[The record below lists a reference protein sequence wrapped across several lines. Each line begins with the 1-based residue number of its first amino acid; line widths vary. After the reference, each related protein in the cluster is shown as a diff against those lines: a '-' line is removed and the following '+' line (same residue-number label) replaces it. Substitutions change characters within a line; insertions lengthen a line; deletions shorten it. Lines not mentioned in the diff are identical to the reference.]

1 MQKLDNLTTHFQR
14 ITAMLTLLYTLK
26 EQKIISEINYQ
37 FGKLIDRKQ
46 QGYNYSSLQ
55 QNLAVFLAA
64 LVSFNVMQGHSA
76 VRLSSNAVKNPF
88 GLREYNP
95 EQAIWLAAISQKI
108 EQSLPLEWQEILADH
123 IAFSRDVTQIAP
135 MLFQGELIYFYR
147 YWQAEHQIARYLQ
160 QAVETETENAN
171 VEEDREILERLFG
184 ATQTDEIDWQKVA
197 VATALC
203 KRFCVISGGPG
214 TGKTRTVARLLAA
227 LQLKQEVENK
237 GLLNVALV
245 APTGKAAA
253 RLKESIIANLDELD
267 LPLAMKEKMEINA
280 STIHRLLG
288 MRPQSD
294 QPIYHQK
301 NPLHLDLLVVDEAS
315 MIDLF
320 LMEKL
325 TSALKP
331 STRLIMLGDKD
342 QLASVEAGAIMAQLG
357 YFITQGY
364 SQAHTDY
371 VASVTG
377 YQLTAQSDG
386 LAIRDSLCHL
396 RKSFRFDENS
406 GIGLLAKEVNAQQ
419 AVKSWQTIANSQ
431 REELEYVAYPA
442 VTEFAEKSQW
452 VQHCA
457 DLVVQKAVEL
467 YRDYLQ
473 KAKARERQPES
484 VSIEEIFKAFQKVRF
499 LAALRVSELGVN
511 RLNQLVAEAL
521 QKAKLVKF
529 GHSRDSY
536 VGKPILITE
545 NAPQHH
551 IYSGDIGI
559 ILPDETRALRVY
571 FDTKV
576 NGDYLSLSISRVPA
590 HEPAYVMT
598 VHKSQGSEFEHS
610 LFVMPL
616 ANSLVLTKELVYTAI
631 TRAKEKFTLFG
642 EEKTWMTSIKAKV
655 QRQSGLQEQLIDIFS

>member
-1 MQKLDNLTTHFQR
+1 
-14 ITAMLTLLYTLK
+14 MLTLLHTLK
-26 EQKIISEINYQ
+26 EKKIISEINYQ
-37 FGKLIDRKQ
+37 FAKLIDRKQ

-55 QNLAVFLAA
+55 QNLSLFLAA

-76 VRLSSNAVKNPF
+76 VQLSSNAVKNPF
-88 GLREYNP
+88 GLREYHP
-95 EQAIWLAAISQKI
+95 EQAVWLSEILQKI
-108 EQSLPLEWQEILADH
+108 EQSSPLEWQEILADH
-123 IAFSRDVTQIAP
+123 IAFSRDATQVAP

-147 YWQAEHQIARYLQ
+147 YWQAEQQIARYLQ

-171 VEEDREILERLFG
+171 VEENRAILARLFG
-184 ATQTDEIDWQKVA
+184 SAQVNETDWQKVA
-197 VATALC
+197 VATALR

-227 LQLKQEVENK
+227 LQLKQEAENK
-237 GLLNVALV
+237 GLLNIALV

-267 LPLAMKEKMEINA
+267 LPLAMKEKLEINA
-280 STIHRLLG
+280 LTIHRLLG
-288 MRPQSD
+288 MRPQCD

-325 TSALKP
+325 MSALKP

-364 SQAHTDY
+364 SQVHTDY

-419 AVKSWQTIANSQ
+419 AVKSWQTIANGR

-452 VQHCA
+452 IQHCA
-457 DLVVQKAVEL
+457 DLVVQKAVTL

-473 KAKARERQPES
+473 KARARECKPEVVS
-484 VSIEEIFKAFQKVRF
+484 VEEIFNAFQKVRF

-511 RLNQLVAEAL
+511 RLNQRVAEAL
-521 QKAKLVKF
+521 QNAKLVKF
-529 GHSRDSY
+529 GHSRESY

-559 ILPDETRALRVY
+559 ILPDGTGALRVY

-590 HEPAYVMT
+590 YEPAYVMT
-598 VHKSQGSEFEHS
+598 VHKSQGSEFEHT

-616 ANSLVLTKELVYTAI
+616 ASSPVLTKELVYTAI

-642 EEKTWMTSIKAKV
+642 DEKTWMSSIKVKV

>member
-1 MQKLDNLTTHFQR
+1 M
-14 ITAMLTLLYTLK
+14 
-26 EQKIISEINYQ
+26 
-37 FGKLIDRKQ
+37 
-46 QGYNYSSLQ
+46 
-55 QNLAVFLAA
+55 
-64 LVSFNVMQGHSA
+64 
-76 VRLSSNAVKNPF
+76 
-88 GLREYNP
+88 
-95 EQAIWLAAISQKI
+95 
-108 EQSLPLEWQEILADH
+108 
-123 IAFSRDVTQIAP
+123 
-135 MLFQGELIYFYR
+135 
-147 YWQAEHQIARYLQ
+147 
-160 QAVETETENAN
+160 
-171 VEEDREILERLFG
+171 
-184 ATQTDEIDWQKVA
+184 
-197 VATALC
+197 
-203 KRFCVISGGPG
+203 
-214 TGKTRTVARLLAA
+214 AA
-227 LQLKQEVENK
+227 LQLKQEAENK
-237 GLLNVALV
+237 GLLNIALV

-267 LPLAMKEKMEINA
+267 LPLAMKEKIEINA

-288 MRPQSD
+288 MRSQSD

-325 TSALKP
+325 MSALKP

-371 VASVTG
+371 VAAVTG
-377 YQLTAQSDG
+377 YRLTAQSEG

-431 REELEYVAYPA
+431 CEDLEYVAYPV
-442 VTEFAEKSQW
+442 VTEFTEKSQW
-452 VQHCA
+452 IQYCA

-521 QKAKLVKF
+521 QKARLVKF

-559 ILPDETRALRVY
+559 ILPDETGALRVY

-576 NGDYLSLSISRVPA
+576 NSDYLSLSISRVPA
-590 HEPAYVMT
+590 YEPAYVMT

>member
-37 FGKLIDRKQ
+37 FAKLIDRKQ

-135 MLFQGELIYFYR
+135 VLFQGELIYFYR

-184 ATQTDEIDWQKVA
+184 ATQTDEIDWKKVA

-364 SQAHTDY
+364 SQVHTDY

-377 YQLTAQSDG
+377 YQLTAQSGG

-452 VQHCA
+452 VQHCT

-551 IYSGDIGI
+551 IYSGDIGL
-559 ILPDETRALRVY
+559 ILPDETGALRVY
-571 FDTKV
+571 FDTKA

-590 HEPAYVMT
+590 YEPAYVMT

-616 ANSLVLTKELVYTAI
+616 ASSLVLTKELVYTAI

>member
-1 MQKLDNLTTHFQR
+1 
-14 ITAMLTLLYTLK
+14 MLALLHTLK

-37 FGKLIDRKQ
+37 FAKLIDRKQ

-88 GLREYNP
+88 GLREYHP
-95 EQAIWLAAISQKI
+95 EQAIWLAEILQKI
-108 EQSLPLEWQEILADH
+108 EQSSPLEWQEILADH
-123 IAFSRDVTQIAP
+123 IAFSHDATQVAP

-147 YWQAEHQIARYLQ
+147 YWQAEQQIACYLQ

-171 VEEDREILERLFG
+171 VEEDRAILARLFG
-184 ATQTDEIDWQKVA
+184 SAQADETDWQKVA
-197 VATALC
+197 VATALR

-227 LQLKQEVENK
+227 LQLKQQAENK
-237 GLLNVALV
+237 GLLNIALV

-253 RLKESIIANLDELD
+253 RLKESIIANWDELD
-267 LPLAMKEKMEINA
+267 LPWVMKEKLEINA
-280 STIHRLLG
+280 LTIHRLLG
-288 MRPQSD
+288 IRPQCD

-325 TSALKP
+325 MSALKP

-364 SQAHTDY
+364 SQVHTDY

-419 AVKSWQTIANSQ
+419 AVKSWQTIANG
-431 REELEYVAYPA
+431 RHEELEYVAYPA

-457 DLVVQKAVEL
+457 DLVVQKAVTL

-473 KAKARERQPES
+473 KARARECKPEVVS
-484 VSIEEIFKAFQKVRF
+484 VEEIFNAFQKVRF

-511 RLNQLVAEAL
+511 RLNQRVAEAL
-521 QKAKLVKF
+521 QNAKLVKF
-529 GHSRDSY
+529 GHSRESY

-559 ILPDETRALRVY
+559 ILPDESGALRVY

-590 HEPAYVMT
+590 YEPAYVMT
-598 VHKSQGSEFEHS
+598 VHKSQGSEFEHT

-616 ANSLVLTKELVYTAI
+616 ASSPVLTKELVYTAI

-642 EEKTWMTSIKAKV
+642 DEKTWMPSIKAKV

>member
-1 MQKLDNLTTHFQR
+1 
-14 ITAMLTLLYTLK
+14 MLALLHTLK
-26 EQKIISEINYQ
+26 EQKIISEVNYQ
-37 FGKLIDRKQ
+37 FAKLIDRKQ

-76 VRLSSNAVKNPF
+76 VRLSSNAVKNLF
-88 GLREYNP
+88 GLREYRP
-95 EQAIWLAAISQKI
+95 EQEVWLAEILQKI
-108 EQSLPLEWQEILADH
+108 EQSSPLEWQEILADH
-123 IAFSRDVTQIAP
+123 IAFSRDATQVAP

-147 YWQAEHQIARYLQ
+147 YWQAEHQIACYLQ

-171 VEEDREILERLFG
+171 VEEDREILARLFG
-184 ATQTDEIDWQKVA
+184 SAQTDEIDWQKVA

-203 KRFCVISGGPG
+203 NRFCVISGGPG

-227 LQLKQEVENK
+227 LQLKQEAENK
-237 GLLNVALV
+237 GLLNIALV

-267 LPLAMKEKMEINA
+267 LPLAMKEKLEINA
-280 STIHRLLG
+280 LTIHRLLG
-288 MRPQSD
+288 MRPQCD

-325 TSALKP
+325 MSALKP

-364 SQAHTDY
+364 SQVHTDY

-419 AVKSWQTIANSQ
+419 AVKSWQTIANDR

-457 DLVVQKAVEL
+457 DLVVQKAVTL
-467 YRDYLQ
+467 YRAYLE
-473 KAKARERQPES
+473 KARARECKPEVVS
-484 VSIEEIFKAFQKVRF
+484 VEEIFNAFQKVRF

-511 RLNQLVAEAL
+511 RLNQRVAEAL
-521 QKAKLVKF
+521 QNAKLVKF
-529 GHSRDSY
+529 GHSRESY

-545 NAPQHH
+545 NAPQYH

-559 ILPDETRALRVY
+559 ILPDETGALRVY

-590 HEPAYVMT
+590 YEPAYVMT
-598 VHKSQGSEFEHS
+598 VHKSQGSEFEHT

-616 ANSLVLTKELVYTAI
+616 ASSPVLTKELVYTAI

-642 EEKTWMTSIKAKV
+642 DEKTWMPSIKAKV

>member
-1 MQKLDNLTTHFQR
+1 
-14 ITAMLTLLYTLK
+14 MLTLLHTLK

-37 FGKLIDRKQ
+37 FAKLIDRKQ

-55 QNLAVFLAA
+55 RNLAVFLAA
-64 LVSFNVMQGHSA
+64 LVSFNVMQGNSA
-76 VRLSSNAVKNPF
+76 VRLSSNSVKNPF
-88 GLREYNP
+88 GLREYHL
-95 EQAIWLAAISQKI
+95 EQAVWLAEILQKI
-108 EQSLPLEWQEILADH
+108 EQSSPLEWQEILADH
-123 IAFSRDVTQIAP
+123 IAFSRDATQVAP

-147 YWQAEHQIARYLQ
+147 YWQAEQQIARYLQ

-171 VEEDREILERLFG
+171 VEEDRAILARLFG
-184 ATQTDEIDWQKVA
+184 SAKADETDWQKVA
-197 VATALC
+197 VATALR

-214 TGKTRTVARLLAA
+214 TGKTRTVARLLVA
-227 LQLKQEVENK
+227 LQLKQQAANK
-237 GLLNVALV
+237 GLLNIALV

-267 LPLAMKEKMEINA
+267 LPLAMKEKLEINA
-280 STIHRLLG
+280 LTIHRLLG

-301 NPLHLDLLVVDEAS
+301 NPLLLDLLVVDEAS

-325 TSALKP
+325 MSALKP

-364 SQAHTDY
+364 SQVHTDY

-419 AVKSWQTIANSQ
+419 AVKSWQTIANG
-431 REELEYVAYPA
+431 RHEELEYVAYPA

-457 DLVVQKAVEL
+457 DLVVQKAVTL

-473 KAKARERQPES
+473 KARARECKPEVVS
-484 VSIEEIFKAFQKVRF
+484 VEEIFNAFQKVRF

-511 RLNQLVAEAL
+511 RLNQRVAEAL
-521 QKAKLVKF
+521 QNAKLVKF
-529 GHSRDSY
+529 GHSRESY

-559 ILPDETRALRVY
+559 ILPDGTGALRVY

-590 HEPAYVMT
+590 YEPAYVMT
-598 VHKSQGSEFEHS
+598 VHKSQGSEFEHT

-616 ANSLVLTKELVYTAI
+616 ASSPVLTKELVYTAI

-642 EEKTWMTSIKAKV
+642 DEKTWMSSIKVKV

>member
-1 MQKLDNLTTHFQR
+1 
-14 ITAMLTLLYTLK
+14 MLTLLHTLK

-37 FGKLIDRKQ
+37 FAKLIDRKQ
-46 QGYNYSSLQ
+46 KGYNYSSLQ

-88 GLREYNP
+88 GLREYHP
-95 EQAIWLAAISQKI
+95 EQAVWLSEILQKI
-108 EQSLPLEWQEILADH
+108 EQSSPLEWQEILADH
-123 IAFSRDVTQIAP
+123 IAFSRNATQVAP

-147 YWQAEHQIARYLQ
+147 YWQAEQQIARYLQ
-160 QAVETETENAN
+160 QAVETETGNAN
-171 VEEDREILERLFG
+171 VEEDRAILARLFG
-184 ATQTDEIDWQKVA
+184 SAKADETDWQKVA
-197 VATALC
+197 VATALR

-214 TGKTRTVARLLAA
+214 TGKTRTVARLLVA
-227 LQLKQEVENK
+227 LQLKQQAANK
-237 GLLNVALV
+237 GLLNIALV

-267 LPLAMKEKMEINA
+267 LPLAMKEKLEINA
-280 STIHRLLG
+280 LTIHRLLG

-301 NPLHLDLLVVDEAS
+301 NPLLLDLLVVDEAS

-325 TSALKP
+325 MSALKP

-364 SQAHTDY
+364 SQVHTDY

-419 AVKSWQTIANSQ
+419 AVKSWQTIANG
-431 REELEYVAYPA
+431 RHEELEYVAYPA

-457 DLVVQKAVEL
+457 DLVVQKAVTL

-473 KAKARERQPES
+473 KARARECKPEVVS
-484 VSIEEIFKAFQKVRF
+484 VEEIFNAFQKVRF

-511 RLNQLVAEAL
+511 RLNQRVAEAL
-521 QKAKLVKF
+521 QNAKLVKF
-529 GHSRDSY
+529 GHSRESY

-559 ILPDETRALRVY
+559 ILPDGTGALRVY

-590 HEPAYVMT
+590 YEPAYVMT
-598 VHKSQGSEFEHS
+598 VHKSQGSEFEHT

-616 ANSLVLTKELVYTAI
+616 ASSPVLTKELVYTAI

-642 EEKTWMTSIKAKV
+642 DEKTWMSSIKVKV

>member
-1 MQKLDNLTTHFQR
+1 
-14 ITAMLTLLYTLK
+14 
-26 EQKIISEINYQ
+26 
-37 FGKLIDRKQ
+37 
-46 QGYNYSSLQ
+46 
-55 QNLAVFLAA
+55 
-64 LVSFNVMQGHSA
+64 MQGHSA

-88 GLREYNP
+88 GLQEYHP
-95 EQAIWLAAISQKI
+95 EQAVWLVEILQKI
-108 EQSLPLEWQEILADH
+108 EQSSPLGWQEILADH
-123 IAFSRDVTQIAP
+123 IAFSRDATQIAP

-147 YWQAEHQIARYLQ
+147 YWQAEQQIARYLQ
-160 QAVETETENAN
+160 QAVETETGNAN
-171 VEEDREILERLFG
+171 VEEDRAILVRLFG
-184 ATQTDEIDWQKVA
+184 SAQANETDWQKVA
-197 VATALC
+197 VATALR

-227 LQLKQEVENK
+227 LQLKQEAENN
-237 GLLNVALV
+237 GLLNIALV

-267 LPLAMKEKMEINA
+267 LPLAMKEKLEINA
-280 STIHRLLG
+280 LTIHRLLG
-288 MRPQSD
+288 MRPQCD

-325 TSALKP
+325 MSALKP

-364 SQAHTDY
+364 SQVHTDY

-431 REELEYVAYPA
+431 CEDLEYVAYPV
-442 VTEFAEKSQW
+442 VTEFTEKSQW
-452 VQHCA
+452 IQHCA

-511 RLNQLVAEAL
+511 RLNQRVAEAL
-521 QKAKLVKF
+521 QNAKLVKF
-529 GHSRDSY
+529 GHSRESY

-559 ILPDETRALRVY
+559 ILPDEAGALRVY

-590 HEPAYVMT
+590 YEPAYVMT
-598 VHKSQGSEFEHS
+598 VHKSQGSEFEHT

-616 ANSLVLTKELVYTAI
+616 ASSPVLTKELVYTAI

-642 EEKTWMTSIKAKV
+642 DEKTWMSSIKVKV